1 MISIPF
7 LGGSTRGSNNNA
19 GSLPPQIVINENG
32 VISTNYDQRSPKE
45 VSQSGLEAGFS
56 LVSSD
61 GNNIDPNTLQ
71 SLQEGQRI
79 FQSGQ
84 NTESSTFQT
93 VNQGSYGLQQH
104 GTRNYKGK
112 IMLV

>member
-1 MISIPF
+1 M
-7 LGGSTRGSNNNA
+7 
-19 GSLPPQIVINENG
+19 
-32 VISTNYDQRSPKE
+32 
-45 VSQSGLEAGFS
+45 
-56 LVSSD
+56 VSSD
-61 GNNIDPNTLQ
+61 GNNIDPKTLQ

-112 IMLV
+112 FMLVWYIT